1 VSKHL
6 SLSAESVRQADVE
19 TLIALSDAYSLERY
33 PPEGHF
39 GADLD
44 ALDQP
49 DITFLVAR
57 LDGQALGCGA
67 AKWNKDGSAELKR
80 LFVSDSARGHGVGRA
95 LMARLEQE
103 AKARSITLLLLETGP
118 LNLEALKL
126 YTACGFAECGPFP
139 PYEPNPHSLF
149 FSKALLTPHLMEH
162 AS

>member
-1 VSKHL
+1 MTLVI
-6 SLSAESVRQADVE
+6 APESPFTPEAKA
-19 TLIALSDAYSLERY
+19 LIALSDAYSLERY

-39 GADLD
+39 GADLE

-57 LDGQALGCGA
+57 LDGQAIGCGA

-80 LFVSDSARGHGVGRA
+80 MFVSDAARGHGVGRA

-103 AKARSITLLLLETGP
+103 AKARGVTLLLLETGP
-118 LNLEALKL
+118 LNHEALKL
-126 YTACGFAECGPFP
+126 YTACGFAACGPFP

-149 FSKALLTPHLMEH
+149 YRKALPNPHITEH